1 MRENNNR
8 TENAN
13 TVANNTLNMED
24 KDMMN
29 RTDNKVTVDLVKATE
44 TALTHNGQ
52 FHVDDIFSAALLR
65 YINPNIKFIR
75 ANVVPSDFDG
85 IVFDVGGGQYDH
97 HQEGAEIRPNCI
109 KYAAF
114 GLLWRDLGEELLGD
128 DSYTEDEL
136 WIESIDHCDN
146 TGEGRGP
153 LQYLFGAMN
162 PCIGTDQT
170 PDSQFE
176 LAVKVATILL
186 TARIN
191 SILAKQKTREELK
204 GYINKS
210 NDRVLV
216 MEHFVPCQTT
226 TVCTEFR
233 FVVYPSNRTE
243 GEWTVQ
249 SVPFSPGKNE
259 SVLFPVH
266 MYEEYIS
273 GDNPEISFMH
283 KNRFISQCRTKSYA
297 IMLARLA
304 WAQYKERG
312 WKNE

>member
-1 MRENNNR
+1 MK
-8 TENAN
+8 
-13 TVANNTLNMED
+13 NNTRANATVNTNTANVMEENT
-24 KDMMN
+24 MTN
-29 RTDNKVTVDLVKATE
+29 TERKVTVDLVKVTNV
-44 TALTHNGQ
+44 ALTHNGL
-52 FHVDDIFSAALLR
+52 FHCDDVFSAALLR
-65 YINPNIKFIR
+65 YINPDIKFVR
-75 ANVVPSDFDG
+75 SNTVPEDFNG
-85 IVFDVGGGQYDH
+85 IVFDVGGGRYDH
-97 HQEGAEIRPNCI
+97 HQEGAKVREDSKV

-114 GLLWRDLGEELLGD
+114 GLLWNDLGFEILGD
-128 DSYTEDEL
+128 DSYLEDEL
-136 WIESIDHCDN
+136 WVQSMDHSDN

-191 SILAKQKTREELK
+191 SILAKQKMREELK

-216 MEHFVPCQTT
+216 MEHFVPWQTT

-233 FVVYPSNRTE
+233 FVVYPSNRTV

-249 SVPFSPGKNE
+249 SVPFKPGTNDSTLLPTK
-259 SVLFPVH
+259 
-266 MYEEYIS
+266 MYDEFIS
-273 GDNPEISFMH
+273 GENPEISFIH
-283 KNRFISQCRTKSYA
+283 KNRFICQCRTKSYA
-297 IMLARLA
+297 VMLARLA
-304 WAQYKERG
+304 WAEYKERG